1 MGFDLS
7 RRTQFY
13 KLKQAVQYYLIF
25 FLFQNNKR
33 NIYEPYFH
41 LFISFQ
47 TLSYF
52 VAYLFDQS
60 MELLQRHLVSTV
72 VVLQIRSTERNN
84 AIRSESQKRITRL
97 FCFLDNIVFLYN
109 DKEIENEDNESFFI
123 VLFGL

>member
-1 MGFDLS
+1 MN
-7 RRTQFY
+7 
-13 KLKQAVQYYLIF
+13 VIF
-25 FLFQNNKR
+25 RNPISICSFL
-33 NIYEPYFH
+33 
-41 LFISFQ
+41 LQ
-47 TLSYF
+47 TLLYF